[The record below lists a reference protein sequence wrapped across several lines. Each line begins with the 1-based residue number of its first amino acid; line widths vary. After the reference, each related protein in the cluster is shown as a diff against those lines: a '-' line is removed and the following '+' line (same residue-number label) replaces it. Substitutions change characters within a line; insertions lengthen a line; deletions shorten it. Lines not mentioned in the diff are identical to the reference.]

1 MRKRWFML
9 VAAAAMLVTSTVGAA
24 AVSAATDAAPGQDSK
39 AVGFI
44 FVGPKDDF
52 GYNQA
57 AYQGSQAVQK
67 AFPKLKVLTAENVPE
82 DDSAARVMEGMIDRG
97 AKIIFATSYGHLDA
111 AEKVAKA
118 HPEVA
123 VVQQGN

>member
-1 MRKRWFML
+1 MGKHRL
-9 VAAAAMLVTSTVGAA
+9 ALLALVGAVA
-24 AVSAATDAAPGQDSK
+24 MASGTFSSASAATAAPGQGSK

-57 AYQGSQAVQK
+57 AYQGSQAVKK
-67 AFPKLKVLTAENVPE
+67 AYPKLKVLTAENVPE
-82 DDSAARVMEGMIDRG
+82 DDTAARVMEGMISRG

-111 AEKVAKA
+111 AMKVAA
-118 HPEVA
+118 A
-123 VVQQGN
+123 